1 MRATY
6 SPEDNKLRI
15 YPDSVRVD
23 SELDAAE
30 YAAFKAAG
38 YKWAA
43 KQECFVCPRWTPTAE
58 DWALRLADS
67 GEIEDEDYSPEER
80 SADRAER
87 FEGYRDKRAEEAG
100 SRADA
105 FAAGPQVF
113 GNQSQSRAERQA
125 RRHDR
130 HRTNAVSQWGKA
142 EYWHQRTR
150 GVIAHALFKS
160 SPGVRRGRLLTLE
173 ADQRKHAATV
183 AEAQKRYD
191 RWQQIAT
198 MEGADVT
205 IPENREEWNK
215 AHALAYITAG
225 DGHCWQ
231 HFLHP
236 TSETANE
243 KAMEIWKH
251 GFSAYDLLTKTE
263 FVGEPFAKL
272 SPKEVAHMYLA
283 RVGSPANNEHSLRWA
298 AHYDLRIEYEREMLA
313 AEGGLASEADIEPG
327 GWICTSNRTGSV
339 VTNIE
344 KGWKQV
350 VSVSR
355 SPVTKRVTSVKVW
368 GTSEGYTRE
377 SGYKEYA
384 VKPALV
390 SVNVERLGENA
401 YRPPTDEERAAFLQG
416 EKDRKKAAKAS
427 KPASPQLLNPTDEDA
442 QRLQDAWNDKARRV
456 FEECKREGRAWS
468 EFVPSVVLRMTQDKY
483 SDMAKG
489 SYARAETVSVR
500 TDNACIPS
508 RWDKT
513 DSQKTACKVRKT
525 YGVPDWGFTGKAPSV
540 VVITDKPKKPLPL
553 DWEAIEAA
561 RAAVSAS

>member
-23 SELDAAE
+23 SELTPEE
-30 YAAFKAAG
+30 YARFKASG

-87 FEGYRDKRAEEAG
+87 FEGYRDKRADEAG
-100 SRADA
+100 ASADA

-113 GNQSQSRAERQA
+113 GNQSQARAERQA

-160 SPGVRRGRLLTLE
+160 SARVRRGRLLTLE
-173 ADQRKHAATV
+173 ADQRKHEKELSEYRDKCAKWRKV
-183 AEAQKRYD
+183 LD
-191 RWQQIAT
+191 LD
-198 MEGADVT
+198 GADTCVVLQDGEKYY
-205 IPENREEWNK
+205 IDREK
-215 AHALAYITAG
+215 TKLAALLAFHLAGNGLECLSKYKHPRTGKEDDLCDLLRDSSDPITAREAAAL
-225 DGHCWQ
+225 W
-231 HFLHP
+231 
-236 TSETANE
+236 
-243 KAMEIWKH
+243 
-251 GFSAYDLLTKTE
+251 
-263 FVGEPFAKL
+263 
-272 SPKEVAHMYLA
+272 LA
-283 RVGSPANNEHSLRWA
+283 RSVDVDAEGSRWRRWSD
-298 AHYDLRIEYEREMLA
+298 HYARRIEYEKAMLE
-313 AEGGLASEADIEPG
+313 AEGGLASEAEIEPG
-327 GWICTSNRTGSV
+327 GFILTGNRTGSV
-339 VTNIE
+339 FTSVAT
-344 KGWKQV
+344 GWKQV

-368 GTSEGYTRE
+368 GTSNGYTRE

-390 SVNVERLGENA
+390 SVNVERLGA
-401 YRPPTDEERAAFLQG
+401 DHYRPPTDEERAAFVEA
-416 EKDRKKAAKAS
+416 EKARKKAEKAT
-427 KPASPQLLNPTDEDA
+427 KPSAPQLLNPTDEDA
-442 QRLQDAWNDKARRV
+442 QRLQDAWNDKARRS

-468 EFVPSVVLRMTQDKY
+468 DFVPSVVLRMTQAKY
-483 SDMAKG
+483 SDMSKG

-513 DSQKTACKVRKT
+513 DSPTACKVRKT

-540 VVITDKPKKPLPL
+540 VVISDKPQKPLPL

-561 RAAVSAS
+561 RATVSAS